1 MVLWM
6 APYLVETMVDE
17 RVVLW
22 AERMVVESAAQM
34 VAYLAYVMA
43 FE

>member
-1 MVLWM
+1 MVVWM

-22 AERMVVESAAQM
+22 AEQMDVESAAQM
-34 VAYLAYVMA
+34 VGYLAYD
-43 FE
+43 